1 MLEGLVQND
10 HPLTVG
16 MILRRMRTVN
26 GDSEVVT
33 LRAPGQLDRATYR
46 EVGDRCDLLADAL
59 SKLGVGEGD
68 RVGTFMWNNQ
78 EHLEA
83 YYAIPAMGAVLHTLN
98 LRLFPEQLVY
108 IVNHAKDKVIIVNDS
123 VLPLLAPHVDKFE
136 TVEKYVVVGDGD
148 ASALPEDKVIRY
160 EELLASA
167 EPGFQYPDIDD
178 RSASG
183 LCYTSG
189 TTGDPKGVLYSNR
202 STFLHAIASGMTDSL
217 GVSGNDIVLPVVPMF
232 HAQAWGL
239 AYAAPLVG
247 ANLVMPDKFLQGE
260 PLAKLIEGEK
270 VTVAGAVPTLW
281 MDLLRYADEHKPD
294 LSSLRCVPCGGA
306 AVPKSLMQAFEER
319 HGVLIVQAWGMTET
333 SPLGSVAR
341 PPRGVSGED
350 AWQYRT
356 TAGRIAPGVEA
367 RITADDGSEVAWD
380 GEATGELEVRGP
392 WIASAYYE
400 ADAPEKFHDGWLRT
414 GDVAAISRDGYI
426 RITDRAK
433 DVIKSGGEWI
443 SSVDLEN
450 ELMSHDAVREAAVI
464 AKPDERFTERPLAC
478 IVLEDGKTLE
488 AGELAT
494 FLLDRVAKWWIPD
507 EYAFIEEVPKTSVG
521 KFDKKVL
528 RARLED
534 GELTDRHTVDKIE
547 AAPAASS

>member
-1 MLEGLVQND
+1 
-10 HPLTVG
+10 
-16 MILRRMRTVN
+16 
-26 GDSEVVT
+26 
-33 LRAPGQLDRATYR
+33 
-46 EVGDRCDLLADAL
+46 
-59 SKLGVGEGD
+59 
-68 RVGTFMWNNQ
+68 MWNSQ

-98 LRLFPEQLVY
+98 LRLFPEQLIY
-108 IVNHAKDKVIIVNDS
+108 IINHAQDKVILVDDS
-123 VLPLLAPHVDKFE
+123 VIPLLAPHADKFE
-136 TVEKYVVVGDGD
+136 TVEKFIVVGDGD
-148 ASALPEDKVIRY
+148 ASALPQDKVIRY
-160 EELLASA
+160 DDLLAEQS
-167 EPGFQYPDIDD
+167 PGFEYPELDD
-178 RSASG
+178 RTASG

-189 TTGDPKGVLYSNR
+189 TTGNPKGVLYSHR
-202 STFLHAIASGMTDSL
+202 STFLHAIASAMVDSL
-217 GVSGNDIVLPVVPMF
+217 GISGNDKILPVVPMF

-247 ANLVMPDKFLQGE
+247 ADLIMPTKFLQGE
-260 PLAKLIEGEK
+260 PLAKLIEDEK
-270 VTVAGAVPTLW
+270 ITVAGAVPTIW
-281 MDLLRYADEHKPD
+281 MDLLRYADANKPD

-306 AVPKSLMQAFEER
+306 AVPKSLMEAFQDR

-341 PPRGVSGED
+341 PPRGVSEED
-350 AWQYRT
+350 SWEYRT
-356 TAGRIAPGVEA
+356 TAGRIAAGVEA
-367 RITADDGSEVAWD
+367 RIIDDEGNEVAWD
-380 GEATGELEVRGP
+380 GESTGELEVSGP

-400 ADAPEKFHDGWLRT
+400 ADAPEKFNDGWLRT
-414 GDVAAISRDGYI
+414 GDVAAINPQGYI

-443 SSVDLEN
+443 SSVDLEL
-450 ELMSHDAVREAAVI
+450 ELMAHPAVREAAVI

-478 IVLEDGKTLE
+478 VVLDEGQEVE

-528 RARLED
+528 RAQLAD
-534 GELTDRHTVDKIE
+534 GELSDRHTVDKIA
-547 AAPAASS
+547 AAPASAE

>member
-33 LRAPGQLDRATYR
+33 LRAPGQIDRATYR

-123 VLPLLAPHVDKFE
+123 VIPLLAPHTDKFE
-136 TVEKYVVVGDGD
+136 TVEKYIVVGDGD
-148 ASALPEDKVIRY
+148 ASALPADKVIKY
-160 EELLASA
+160 EDLLASA

-281 MDLLRYADEHKPD
+281 MDLLRYADENKPD

-306 AVPKSLMQAFEER
+306 AVPKSLMEAFQER

-341 PPRGVSGED
+341 PPRGVSDEE
-350 AWQYRT
+350 AWSYRT

-367 RITADDGSEVAWD
+367 RITDDEGGEVAWD
-380 GEATGELEVRGP
+380 GESTGELEVRGP

-400 ADAPEKFHDGWLRT
+400 TDAPEKFHDGWLRT
-414 GDVAAISRDGYI
+414 GDVAAINPQGYI

-450 ELMSHDAVREAAVI
+450 ELMSHPAVREAAVI
-464 AKPDERFTERPLAC
+464 AKPDERYTERPLAC
-478 IVLEDGKTLE
+478 VVLDEGKE
-488 AGELAT
+488 VQAGELAS

-534 GELTDRHTVDKIE
+534 GELTDRQTVEKIG
-547 AAPAASS
+547 A